1 MLYPHPV
8 LEGVII
14 INHTL
19 HQYQELE
26 EEEEEEEESDT
37 PLTNHISV
45 GRPWE
50 EPPAN

>member
-1 MLYPHPV
+1 MSYLQPV

-19 HQYQELE
+19 YQYQEL
-26 EEEEEEEESDT
+26 EEEEEEESDT

>member
-14 INHTL
+14 FNHTL
-19 HQYQELE
+19 HQYQEL